1 MYGGKPGVHES
12 DMPEMREAGP
22 GTERLVQR
30 LAL

>member
-1 MYGGKPGVHES
+1 MDGGKPGVHES
-12 DMPEMREAGP
+12 DMPEMRKTGP

>member
-1 MYGGKPGVHES
+1 MDGGKPGVYES
-12 DMPEMREAGP
+12 DMPEMLQAGP